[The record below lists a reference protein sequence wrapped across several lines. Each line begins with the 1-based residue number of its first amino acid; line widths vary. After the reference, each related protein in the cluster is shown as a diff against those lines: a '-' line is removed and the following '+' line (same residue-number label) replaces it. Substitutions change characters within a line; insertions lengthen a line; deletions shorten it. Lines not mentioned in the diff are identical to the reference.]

1 MEIGDQRFSLFRLGA
16 VIVKWFFFSFLLT
29 QFSIYALDLAA
40 NCWLSHEIFFLDG
53 SKNEVSHPAVKI
65 MGYPTIY
72 LFPAADK
79 QNPIE
84 YDGERTADAIIDFIN
99 NFRSIGGT
107 SERES
112 NEYQS
117 VELVDNTATENT
129 EINDINIVGN
139 KGEL

>member
-1 MEIGDQRFSLFRLGA
+1 M
-16 VIVKWFFFSFLLT
+16 
-29 QFSIYALDLAA
+29 
-40 NCWLSHEIFFLDG
+40 
-53 SKNEVSHPAVKI
+53 KI

-107 SERES
+107 SRNSERES

>member
-1 MEIGDQRFSLFRLGA
+1 MYS
-16 VIVKWFFFSFLLT
+16 V
-29 QFSIYALDLAA
+29 
-40 NCWLSHEIFFLDG
+40 DG

-99 NFRSIGGT
+99 NFRSIGGALWN
-107 SERES
+107 SERDNS
-112 NEYQS
+112 DNQPT
-117 VELVDNTATENT
+117 ELVNTTTTTELIVEDDNNS
-129 EINDINIVGN
+129 IGSN
-139 KGEL
+139 KEEELW

>member
-1 MEIGDQRFSLFRLGA
+1 M
-16 VIVKWFFFSFLLT
+16 
-29 QFSIYALDLAA
+29 
-40 NCWLSHEIFFLDG
+40 
-53 SKNEVSHPAVKI
+53 KI

-107 SERES
+107 FRNSERES

>member
-1 MEIGDQRFSLFRLGA
+1 MI
-16 VIVKWFFFSFLLT
+16 FFSFLLT

-40 NCWLSHEIFFLDG
+40 NCWLSHEIFSLDG

-107 SERES
+107 LRNSERES

>member
-1 MEIGDQRFSLFRLGA
+1 MYS
-16 VIVKWFFFSFLLT
+16 
-29 QFSIYALDLAA
+29 
-40 NCWLSHEIFFLDG
+40 LDG

-99 NFRSIGGT
+99 NFRSIGGALWN
-107 SERES
+107 SERDS
-112 NEYQS
+112 SDNQPT
-117 VELVDNTATENT
+117 ELVNSATTEPAEIDDN
-129 EINDINIVGN
+129 DSVVSSN
-139 KGEL
+139 KGEEL